1 MTLRGNEFFCEV
13 IVCIFYGFVLRCSHH
28 RDACVATVRCCGHSF
43 WEFTLRAAIL
53 YEKQHPCVDGWPLF
67 RYQAVFLA
75 LTRRFQVLRMSL
87 DAECCICLFTLQV
100 DEDYI
105 QDDFNLT
112 GLSTMVPYY
121 EYALDMILDVEMPV
135 GQTLTEE
142 QQVQHVLFVDHIR
155 KSAAAC
161 RAYSVTTCRRR

>member
-1 MTLRGNEFFCEV
+1 MTDL
-13 IVCIFYGFVLRCSHH
+13 YSTLASPVLRC
-28 RDACVATVRCCGHSF
+28 C
-43 WEFTLRAAIL
+43 W
-53 YEKQHPCVDGWPLF
+53 K
-67 RYQAVFLA
+67 
-75 LTRRFQVLRMSL
+75 
-87 DAECCICLFTLQV
+87 V

-142 QQVQHVLFVDHIR
+142 QQVRSILL
-155 KSAAAC
+155 
-161 RAYSVTTCRRR
+161 

>member
-1 MTLRGNEFFCEV
+1 ML
-13 IVCIFYGFVLRCSHH
+13 
-28 RDACVATVRCCGHSF
+28 
-43 WEFTLRAAIL
+43 
-53 YEKQHPCVDGWPLF
+53 K
-67 RYQAVFLA
+67 
-75 LTRRFQVLRMSL
+75 
-87 DAECCICLFTLQV
+87 V

-142 QQVQHVLFVDHIR
+142 QQVR
-155 KSAAAC
+155 KPLRAQC
-161 RAYSVTTCRRR
+161 RI

>member
-1 MTLRGNEFFCEV
+1 MREV
-13 IVCIFYGFVLRCSHH
+13 RFVFHHDVCVC
-28 RDACVATVRCCGHSF
+28 
-43 WEFTLRAAIL
+43 
-53 YEKQHPCVDGWPLF
+53 
-67 RYQAVFLA
+67 VFL
-75 LTRRFQVLRMSL
+75 
-87 DAECCICLFTLQV
+87 LQV

-142 QQVQHVLFVDHIR
+142 QQVQNVEHC
-155 KSAAAC
+155 S
-161 RAYSVTTCRRR
+161 

>member
-1 MTLRGNEFFCEV
+1 ML
-13 IVCIFYGFVLRCSHH
+13 
-28 RDACVATVRCCGHSF
+28 
-43 WEFTLRAAIL
+43 
-53 YEKQHPCVDGWPLF
+53 K
-67 RYQAVFLA
+67 
-75 LTRRFQVLRMSL
+75 
-87 DAECCICLFTLQV
+87 V

-142 QQVQHVLFVDHIR
+142 QQVRCIPQYGT
-155 KSAAAC
+155 K
-161 RAYSVTTCRRR
+161 

>member
-1 MTLRGNEFFCEV
+1 MPWL
-13 IVCIFYGFVLRCSHH
+13 
-28 RDACVATVRCCGHSF
+28 
-43 WEFTLRAAIL
+43 
-53 YEKQHPCVDGWPLF
+53 
-67 RYQAVFLA
+67 
-75 LTRRFQVLRMSL
+75 
-87 DAECCICLFTLQV
+87 ICLHELKDCFDLCLLTSLCLTSLQV

-142 QQVQHVLFVDHIR
+142 QQVRKPLRVRSAQSRPFDYFVYYSTVLLQ
-155 KSAAAC
+155 
-161 RAYSVTTCRRR
+161 Y

>member
-1 MTLRGNEFFCEV
+1 M
-13 IVCIFYGFVLRCSHH
+13 
-28 RDACVATVRCCGHSF
+28 
-43 WEFTLRAAIL
+43 
-53 YEKQHPCVDGWPLF
+53 
-67 RYQAVFLA
+67 
-75 LTRRFQVLRMSL
+75 
-87 DAECCICLFTLQV
+87 

-142 QQVQHVLFVDHIR
+142 QQVHH
-155 KSAAAC
+155 S
-161 RAYSVTTCRRR
+161 RATTITWQMTSQSLV

>member
-1 MTLRGNEFFCEV
+1 MRCGGN
-13 IVCIFYGFVLRCSHH
+13 L
-28 RDACVATVRCCGHSF
+28 
-43 WEFTLRAAIL
+43 
-53 YEKQHPCVDGWPLF
+53 K
-67 RYQAVFLA
+67 
-75 LTRRFQVLRMSL
+75 
-87 DAECCICLFTLQV
+87 V

-142 QQVQHVLFVDHIR
+142 QQVCYSRPLFL
-155 KSAAAC
+155 SLNAA
-161 RAYSVTTCRRR
+161 YPF

>member
-1 MTLRGNEFFCEV
+1 MVF
-13 IVCIFYGFVLRCSHH
+13 IVS
-28 RDACVATVRCCGHSF
+28 
-43 WEFTLRAAIL
+43 
-53 YEKQHPCVDGWPLF
+53 K
-67 RYQAVFLA
+67 
-75 LTRRFQVLRMSL
+75 
-87 DAECCICLFTLQV
+87 V

-142 QQVQHVLFVDHIR
+142 QQVL
-155 KSAAAC
+155 C
-161 RAYSVTTCRRR
+161 SVVSC

>member
-1 MTLRGNEFFCEV
+1 MG
-13 IVCIFYGFVLRCSHH
+13 VL
-28 RDACVATVRCCGHSF
+28 
-43 WEFTLRAAIL
+43 
-53 YEKQHPCVDGWPLF
+53 K
-67 RYQAVFLA
+67 
-75 LTRRFQVLRMSL
+75 
-87 DAECCICLFTLQV
+87 V

-142 QQVQHVLFVDHIR
+142 QQVRCSILLKTAVVQH
-155 KSAAAC
+155 SE
-161 RAYSVTTCRRR
+161 

>member
-1 MTLRGNEFFCEV
+1 M
-13 IVCIFYGFVLRCSHH
+13 IS
-28 RDACVATVRCCGHSF
+28 
-43 WEFTLRAAIL
+43 
-53 YEKQHPCVDGWPLF
+53 
-67 RYQAVFLA
+67 
-75 LTRRFQVLRMSL
+75 
-87 DAECCICLFTLQV
+87 LQV

-142 QQVQHVLFVDHIR
+142 QQAR
-155 KSAAAC
+155 KPLQYAVMAL
-161 RAYSVTTCRRR
+161 

>member
-1 MTLRGNEFFCEV
+1 ML
-13 IVCIFYGFVLRCSHH
+13 
-28 RDACVATVRCCGHSF
+28 F
-43 WEFTLRAAIL
+43 W
-53 YEKQHPCVDGWPLF
+53 Y
-67 RYQAVFLA
+67 
-75 LTRRFQVLRMSL
+75 
-87 DAECCICLFTLQV
+87 LQV

-142 QQVQHVLFVDHIR
+142 QQVKIL
-155 KSAAAC
+155 C
-161 RAYSVTTCRRR
+161 PCEM

>member
-1 MTLRGNEFFCEV
+1 MNYIFVPPLLNYV
-13 IVCIFYGFVLRCSHH
+13 ALVVC
-28 RDACVATVRCCGHSF
+28 
-43 WEFTLRAAIL
+43 W
-53 YEKQHPCVDGWPLF
+53 K
-67 RYQAVFLA
+67 
-75 LTRRFQVLRMSL
+75 
-87 DAECCICLFTLQV
+87 V

-142 QQVQHVLFVDHIR
+142 QQVRYDRNPGGPFCSPQHVRRCVQSNLYCHPDAYIP
-155 KSAAAC
+155 AAALC
-161 RAYSVTTCRRR
+161 LTVCRRPCTE

>member
-1 MTLRGNEFFCEV
+1 MNCSMNLNEC
-13 IVCIFYGFVLRCSHH
+13 LTS
-28 RDACVATVRCCGHSF
+28 
-43 WEFTLRAAIL
+43 
-53 YEKQHPCVDGWPLF
+53 
-67 RYQAVFLA
+67 A
-75 LTRRFQVLRMSL
+75 LPFIT
-87 DAECCICLFTLQV
+87 QV

-142 QQVQHVLFVDHIR
+142 QQVRKPVLQY
-155 KSAAAC
+155 A
-161 RAYSVTTCRRR
+161 VTAV

>member
-1 MTLRGNEFFCEV
+1 MF
-13 IVCIFYGFVLRCSHH
+13 
-28 RDACVATVRCCGHSF
+28 
-43 WEFTLRAAIL
+43 
-53 YEKQHPCVDGWPLF
+53 
-67 RYQAVFLA
+67 
-75 LTRRFQVLRMSL
+75 
-87 DAECCICLFTLQV
+87 QV

-142 QQVQHVLFVDHIR
+142 QQVR
-155 KSAAAC
+155 C
-161 RAYSVTTCRRR
+161 TRGSVRSMPRL

>member
-1 MTLRGNEFFCEV
+1 M
-13 IVCIFYGFVLRCSHH
+13 
-28 RDACVATVRCCGHSF
+28 
-43 WEFTLRAAIL
+43 
-53 YEKQHPCVDGWPLF
+53 
-67 RYQAVFLA
+67 
-75 LTRRFQVLRMSL
+75 
-87 DAECCICLFTLQV
+87 

-142 QQVQHVLFVDHIR
+142 QQVKQHTGILW
-155 KSAAAC
+155 
-161 RAYSVTTCRRR
+161 